1 METASL
7 RYAENSKRSFSM
19 NKDKFEFEKLEK
31 ICTEM
36 ISAVLLACEAELAK
50 HNDDVK
56 GLPSAAMAVK
66 ESILT
71 FLALIGRK

>member
-1 METASL
+1 MATASL
-7 RYAENSKRSFSM
+7 RYAENSKRSFGM
-19 NKDKFEFEKLEK
+19 DKDEVDFAELEK

-36 ISAVLLACEAELAK
+36 IKTVLLACEAELAK

-56 GLPSAAMAVK
+56 GLPSAAMAVR

-71 FLALIGRK
+71 FLALISHQ